1 MRAKLLAMRN
11 GDTMDVVFSNGVL
24 KINKQIDKVNDNLY
38 QIHSFTDGWA
48 TADLTLDEA
57 VDYFDGKINNIDL
70 NWY

>member
-24 KINKQIDKVNDNLY
+24 RSTKELDKVNDNLY
-38 QIHSFTDGWA
+38 QINSFTDGWA

-57 VDYFDGKINNIDL
+57 VDYCNGKEVEL